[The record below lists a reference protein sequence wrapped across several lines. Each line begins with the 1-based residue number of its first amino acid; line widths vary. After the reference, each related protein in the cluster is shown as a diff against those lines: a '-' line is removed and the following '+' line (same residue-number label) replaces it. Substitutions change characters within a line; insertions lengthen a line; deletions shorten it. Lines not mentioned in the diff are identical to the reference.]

1 MKPTQKMP
9 KIVREM
15 DIIPAPF
22 KVKEQKPQSKLTAE
36 FASCPHHYKSWT
48 CIKCLKETQDEVK
61 ADERAKTLK
70 ALKARGIRTFHDG
83 WKPLCFG
90 SYSGIEDV
98 SCFACVFNSQTEC
111 SAFNRKKRAELKKL
125 EGKT

>member
-22 KVKEQKPQSKLTAE
+22 KVKEQKPQPNPSLWMSKSEIDKML
-36 FASCPHHYKSWT
+36 
-48 CIKCLKETQDEVK
+48 
-61 ADERAKTLK
+61 ADEKAKTLK
-70 ALKARGIRTFHDG
+70 KIWRIWRKRDWALDAYK
-83 WKPLCFG
+83 
-90 SYSGIEDV
+90 YIE
-98 SCFACVFNSQTEC
+98 
-111 SAFNRKKRAELKKL
+111 AELKKL